1 MTYGRRQFEHLDVTM
16 RRLIPPFHAA
26 VAELTAMVDAD
37 ARAFE
42 AYLVRVQ
49 AGCRHW
55 PYGAGPEG
63 QWGQWTVMGGSPE
76 ERKVVQGHGGEG
88 ETAISTDV
96 WRPGGLEGG
105 DSGLAALGLSPAG
118 LVQV

>member
-1 MTYGRRQFEHLDVTM
+1 MLPIYVTM

-49 AGCRHW
+49 W
-55 PYGAGPEG
+55 PP
-63 QWGQWTVMGGSPE
+63 P
-76 ERKVVQGHGGEG
+76 
-88 ETAISTDV
+88 
-96 WRPGGLEGG
+96 
-105 DSGLAALGLSPAG
+105 LALWSRT
-118 LVQV
+118 